1 MGERRAG
8 VSAGMRRMKLV
19 LYFVTSLFSHFSFVH
34 FCTQHI
40 LPFIFHFISCTYIVF
55 IVYKTVS
62 NIKDLITSKNIQLK
76 TIFSFSS

>member
-19 LYFVTSLFSHFSFVH
+19 LYFVTSLFSHFSLVH

-40 LPFIFHFISCTYIVF
+40 LPFIVILFHAHILYLLYI
-55 IVYKTVS
+55 K
-62 NIKDLITSKNIQLK
+62 L
-76 TIFSFSS
+76 